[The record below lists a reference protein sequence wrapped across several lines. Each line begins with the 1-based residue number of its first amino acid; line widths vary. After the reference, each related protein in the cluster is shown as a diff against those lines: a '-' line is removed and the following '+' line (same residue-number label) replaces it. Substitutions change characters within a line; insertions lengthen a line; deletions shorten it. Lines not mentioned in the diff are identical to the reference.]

1 MKKFIFIFLLFA
13 LNIQGFSQTID
24 TYGIKLGLALS
35 NHKWEYNTS
44 PSFNLNWD
52 NNYGIT
58 ARVFADI
65 SFLSF
70 LNMEGEIGY
79 VPKGVKY
86 KIPITTITQ
95 PDGTGEYVNV
105 NNKLNY
111 LSISLLAK
119 YKYHLG
125 LFTPY
130 IILGPEFNYLL
141 SKTIDK
147 GFAIVYD
154 QFRKNLWGFTVG
166 VGSEIKLLPI
176 NLLIEYRYSRDLT
189 NSYELSTIDI
199 KNYSHTFLIGVCL

>member
-1 MKKFIFIFLLFA
+1 MKKITFIFLLFVFSVPS
-13 LNIQGFSQTID
+13 FSQSID
-24 TYGIKLGLALS
+24 TYGIKLGLGLS

-44 PSFNLNWD
+44 PSFNVNWD

-58 ARVFADI
+58 ARAFVDI

-70 LNMEGEIGY
+70 LNVEGEIGY
-79 VPKGVKY
+79 VPKGVKD
-86 KIPITTITQ
+86 KIPITTTSQ
-95 PDGTGEYVNV
+95 PDGTGKYIDV
-105 NNKLNY
+105 NNRLNY

-119 YKYHLG
+119 YKYNLE

-130 IILGPEFNYLL
+130 IIFGPEYNYLL
-141 SKTIDK
+141 SKQIYQGFEIIYDK
-147 GFAIVYD
+147 
-154 QFRKNLWGFTVG
+154 FRKNLWGFTVG

-199 KNYSHTFLIGVCL
+199 KNYSHTFLIGVEL